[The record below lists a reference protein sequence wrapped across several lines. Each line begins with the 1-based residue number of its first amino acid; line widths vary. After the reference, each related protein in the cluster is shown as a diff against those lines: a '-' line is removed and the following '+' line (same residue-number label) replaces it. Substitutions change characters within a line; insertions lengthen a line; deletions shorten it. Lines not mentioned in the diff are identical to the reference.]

1 MKKILFGLLIV
12 LLSGCTTLKLNQAVA
27 DAHDPKVV
35 QAYEKTL
42 NDVIKEVQNDPSYK
56 RIPLDSKAEV
66 DWFIT
71 QAFLYW
77 DKKISRDEF
86 VKRGV
91 TKYPGY
97 KESFEYLADR
107 IKQDK

>member
-1 MKKILFGLLIV
+1 MKKLLLLLFIV
-12 LLSGCTTLKLNQAVA
+12 FFGGCASLKLNQAVA

-35 QAYEKTL
+35 AAYEKTL
-42 NDVIKEVQNDPSYK
+42 NNVVKEIQNDPTYK
-56 RIPLDSKAEV
+56 RIPLDSKAES

-77 DKKISRDEF
+77 DKKISREEF

-91 TKYPGY
+91 VKYPEY